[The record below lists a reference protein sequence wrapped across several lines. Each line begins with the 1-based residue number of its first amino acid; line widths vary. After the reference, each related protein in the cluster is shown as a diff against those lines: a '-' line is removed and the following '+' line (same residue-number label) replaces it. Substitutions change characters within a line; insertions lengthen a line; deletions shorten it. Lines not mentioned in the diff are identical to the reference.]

1 MTEESK
7 PIQTRRAFI
16 KGAALASTG
25 VALGTTLSGHEAQAQ
40 AAGPAGASHP
50 TMMGYIAPG
59 LEKVRFGLIGTGAR
73 GTRHLRSLLG
83 LAGVGV
89 IAICDTDPVSLENAK
104 KVVAGAGVSSPDY
117 YTGNDYAYRDML
129 ERDDID
135 AVIISTPWRWHA
147 PMSIDTMNAGK
158 HAFVEVPMATTIED
172 MWEMVEV
179 SERTRMNCM
188 MMENVCYG
196 RDEMMVLNM
205 VRQGLFGELTHGEGA
220 YIHNLRQQME
230 QTERGTGSWRTHYHT
245 NQKGNIYPT
254 HGLGPI
260 AQYMNINRGDRF
272 DYMTSLSSPALGRAA
287 FAKREFPAD
296 HERNR
301 VEYINGDMN
310 STLIKTAMGRSILVQ
325 HDTTTARPYSRLNLV
340 QGTGG
345 TFAGFPNRIAVDLAA
360 VAGIVP
366 EEIRAEYQLEF
377 ENYDNRVAEWTKAGK
392 EGRRPSQENSHHWDT
407 GMDKWRKYFDHP
419 LWKNMKKIAQQAGG
433 HGGMDFIMLWR
444 MVNCLQNGIALDQNV
459 YDGAA
464 WSSLFPLSHESV
476 TQRSKSLDIPDFTRG
491 AWKTAKTL
499 DITV

>member
-1 MTEESK
+1 MTSESETT
-7 PIQTRRAFI
+7 QSRRAFI

-25 VALGTTLSGHEAQAQ
+25 VALGSTLLGQDAEAQTARPARSGHA
-40 AAGPAGASHP
+40 
-50 TMMGYIAPG
+50 TMMGHVAPR
-59 LEKVRFGLIGTGAR
+59 LENVRVGLIGTGAR
-73 GTRHLRSLLG
+73 GTRHLRSLLR
-83 LAGVGV
+83 LAGVDV
-89 IAICDTDPVSLENAK
+89 IAICDTDPISLDNAK
-104 KVVAGAGVSSPDY
+104 KVFSQAGIAGPVNF
-117 YTGNDYAYRDML
+117 TGNDYAYRDML
-129 ERDDID
+129 EREDID

-147 PMSIDTMNAGK
+147 PMSIDAMNAGK

-196 RDEMMVLNM
+196 RDEMMVFNM
-205 VRQGLFGELTHGEGA
+205 VRHGLFGQLTHGEGA
-220 YIHNLRQQME
+220 YIHELRWQME

-260 AQYMNINRGDRF
+260 AQYMDINRGDRF

-287 FAKREFPAD
+287 FAQREFPAD
-296 HERNR
+296 HERNAL
-301 VEYINGDMN
+301 EYVNGDMN
-310 STLIKTAMGRSILVQ
+310 STLIKTVMGRSILVQ

-345 TFAGFPNRIAVDLAA
+345 AFAGFPNRIAVDLAA
-360 VAGIVP
+360 VSGIVP
-366 EEIRAEYQLEF
+366 EEIRAEYQRQF
-377 ENYDNRVAEWTKAGK
+377 ENYDNRVAEWIRDGR
-392 EGRRPSQENSHHWDT
+392 EGRRPSKDNFHDWDT

-419 LWKNMKKIAQQAGG
+419 LWKNMEKVAVEAGG

-444 MVNCLQNGIALDQNV
+444 MVSCLQNGIALDQNV

-476 TQRSKSLDIPDFTRG
+476 THRSKSLDIPDFTRG
-491 AWKTAKTL
+491 AWKTAKSL
-499 DITV
+499 DIAV